1 MESAREASG
10 ILGSTA
16 QGDLG
21 DRPVNEERVAQTV
34 DSIPDYNDSSGAD
47 DKFILDDGFDLSTIA
62 LGDLLDCVRA
72 RHHH

>member
-1 MESAREASG
+1 M
-10 ILGSTA
+10 
-16 QGDLG
+16 
-21 DRPVNEERVAQTV
+21 NEERVTQTV